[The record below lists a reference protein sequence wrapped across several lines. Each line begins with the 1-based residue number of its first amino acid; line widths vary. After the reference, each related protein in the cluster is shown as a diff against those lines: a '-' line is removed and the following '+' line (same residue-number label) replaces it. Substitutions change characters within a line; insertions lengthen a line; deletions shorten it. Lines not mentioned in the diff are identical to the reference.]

1 MVISCK
7 NYLTNN
13 HTLDIRTL
21 DTKELLKRIDNI
33 NNLYKTCKDIFTKM
47 KQKIENHYSD
57 KSNDHLSERHLLG
70 KLDFLNQRLN
80 KVCFVIYIKNQIY
93 FSVAS

>member
-13 HTLDIRTL
+13 HTIDIRTL
-21 DTKELLKRIDNI
+21 DTNELLKRIDNI
-33 NNLYKTCKDIFTKM
+33 KNLYETCREIFLKI

-57 KSNDHLSERHLLG
+57 KMNTHLSERHLLG

-80 KVCFVIYIKNQIY
+80 KVEI
-93 FSVAS
+93 

>member
-13 HTLDIRTL
+13 HTIDIRTL

-33 NNLYKTCKDIFTKM
+33 KNLYDTCREIFKKVKSKIDKT
-47 KQKIENHYSD
+47 N
-57 KSNDHLSERHLLG
+57 NHLSERHLLG
-70 KLDFLNQRLN
+70 KLDFFNQRLN
-80 KVCFVIYIKNQIY
+80 KVESLFIENVE
-93 FSVAS
+93 